1 MLVAALKAQINALP
15 GNQFTQ
21 AWKAIEDIDAALT
34 KAGPTALLA
43 LKFVVERHQEQVA
56 ELLEMQQTA
65 IRALKDDSIRLNDD
79 HVRTVADANVT
90 KAALAKAEA
99 KVKRL
104 KKKSK

>member
-15 GNQFTQ
+15 GNQFTK
-21 AWKAIEDIDAALT
+21 AWKAIEDIDAALA

-43 LKFVVERHQEQVA
+43 LKFVTERHQEQVA

-65 IRALKDDSIRLNDD
+65 VVAMKRDLSNAGQVTYD
-79 HVRTVADANVT
+79 RTVERN
-90 KAALAKAEA
+90 ALQVSLTKAEA
-99 KVKRL
+99 KIKRL